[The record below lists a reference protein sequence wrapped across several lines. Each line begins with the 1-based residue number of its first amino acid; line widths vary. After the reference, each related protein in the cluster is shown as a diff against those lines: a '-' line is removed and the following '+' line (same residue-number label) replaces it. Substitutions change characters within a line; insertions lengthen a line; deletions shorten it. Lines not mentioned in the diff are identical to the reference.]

1 MKTYEELGFVP
12 LDEKGKNNYEI
23 SKLREVTEQFIIIL
37 KNNGTMINSRQISY
51 SDINQIYHIIFDFF
65 ANVSLK
71 HSYIIQNSF
80 FEQYLNIS
88 NELDVKDFELWYLIL
103 KFILNMTK
111 NKKLII
117 KNIFLNL
124 SETIHIYLRK
134 GKSSTIQIQNLL
146 KLFIYLFKKK
156 KSLISYQK

>member
-1 MKTYEELGFVP
+1 M
-12 LDEKGKNNYEI
+12 N
-23 SKLREVTEQFIIIL
+23 IL
-37 KNNGTMINSRQISY
+37 KNNGTMINSPQISY
-51 SDINQIYHIIFDFF
+51 SDINQIYYIIFYFF

-80 FEQYLNIS
+80 IEKYLNIT

-103 KFILNMTK
+103 KFILNMSK
-111 NKKLII
+111 NKNLII

-134 GKSSTIQIQNLL
+134 GKSSTIQIKNLL
-146 KLFIYLFKKK
+146 KLLIYLFQKKK
-156 KSLISYQK
+156 NY